1 MNYIKIYADFLNKKL
16 NPQKKLKVIFDCSNG
31 TAELVLK
38 QLTTNDKQLT
48 THFINDKID
57 GNFPSHG
64 PNPSAIGALEQLQ
77 KTVLKEKADLGAIFD
92 ADGDRVFFIDNL
104 GRFIDPDTIT
114 RLLIW
119 HFNPKKVVID
129 VRTGWLV
136 KRLITKDLKLTTS
149 KAGHYFIKKLMQEFN
164 ADFGAEKSGHYYFP
178 IKNEKNISYID
189 SGIITAIEV
198 INAIS
203 KLPYSL
209 ADFNDLLPQYCR
221 SGEINIKMNN
231 ESGIR
236 NYESLLKKIE
246 NKFKNQAVKVSYLD
260 GLTIESAPPT
270 GGWWFNLRPS
280 NTEPVLRLNI
290 EAKKKEIVDNLI
302 KKIYSIFSL

>member
-31 TAELVLK
+31 TAGLVLK

-149 KAGHYFIKKLMQEFN
+149 KAGHYFIKKLMKEFN

-198 INAIS
+198 INALS

-260 GLTIESAPPT
+260 GLTIESDD
-270 GGWWFNLRPS
+270 WWFNLRPS